1 MRDGRIQTI
10 IILRPNLI
18 QIVFSVIW
26 TIHVLNN

>member
-1 MRDGRIQTI
+1 MHDGRIHTI

-18 QIVFSVIW
+18 QIMCPVIW